1 VRVNIYTQGGYLAW
15 PLKNQQPRKLLQ
27 LRKLLQQKNVNPL
40 RINDLKTICANK
52 WFFFCIIQ
60 VMYESPEY
68 QVVKKIDDFE
78 LRLYTT
84 FHTVSIQESSLG
96 GYSGFGYLFNYIS
109 GNNNKST
116 KMKMTV
122 PVINDLNA
130 NEQSMEFVIPKI
142 HEKDIPQPVDSK
154 MKIKEYPSQH
164 VLVYL
169 FSGLIN
175 QDKLVSI
182 MEKMKQILLTLK
194 MSQVGTPKI
203 ARYNGPYSLPFL
215 RHNEVWINVSYLDNA
230 GKAHTT

>member
-1 VRVNIYTQGGYLAW
+1 
-15 PLKNQQPRKLLQ
+15 
-27 LRKLLQQKNVNPL
+27 
-40 RINDLKTICANK
+40 
-52 WFFFCIIQ
+52 
-60 VMYESPEY
+60 MYESPDY
-68 QVVKKIDDFE
+68 QVIKKIDDFE
-78 LRLYTT
+78 LRLYKT

-109 GNNNKST
+109 GNNKKAT

-122 PVINDLNA
+122 PVINDLDA

-142 HEKDIPQPVDSK
+142 HETDIPQPMDSQ
-154 MKIKEYPSQH
+154 MRIKDYPSQH

-175 QDKLVSI
+175 QDKLTSI
-182 MEKMKQILLTLK
+182 MEKMKQMLLTLGLV
-194 MSQVGTPKI
+194 QHGTPKI

-215 RHNEVWINVSYLDNA
+215 RHNEVWLNVRYLDKS